1 MADEF
6 SAWEQHTLEH
16 FLVIGR
22 EIADAAVTLRA
33 QYLSAHVRI
42 AEDQLVAF
50 WYENGAVWACGRGFE
65 VELSRM
71 RGW

>member
-16 FLVIGR
+16 FLVLGR

-33 QYLSAHVRI
+33 RYVSAHVRI
-42 AEDQLVAF
+42 AEGQLVAF
-50 WYENGAVWACGRGFE
+50 AYEDGAVWACGRGFE
-65 VELSRM
+65 VELSRLQ
-71 RGW
+71 GW